1 MMNLTNIQDIKAL
14 MAVYDIAPRKKYGQ
28 NFLIDE
34 GVLEE
39 IVAAA
44 GVDDGA
50 TVLEIGPGIGALT
63 RVLALHASKVVAVEI
78 DEGLIP
84 VLKGTVGDCPNV
96 TVINDDIMKT
106 DLNAL
111 YEEYGAVSVKDT
123 GNGEPALA
131 EDSGKDHPSHS
142 GVGAQQGC
150 GDPAPAADSDNH
162 GRFHVVANLPYYITT
177 PVVMKLLE
185 HADIIS
191 DITIMIQKE
200 VAERMQASPGGKEY
214 GALSLY
220 VQYYADPQIVCHVPA
235 RCFYPAPEVDSVVIR
250 LASRL
255 KPPVKVRDTDLMF
268 KLIRGSFNMRRKT
281 LVNAICG
288 AGLGFSREQIEQALA
303 AMNKSATVRGETFTL
318 EDFAALTDHLS
329 HTIYSTQ

>member
-1 MMNLTNIQDIKAL
+1 MNLTNIQDIKAL

-63 RVLALHASKVVAVEI
+63 RVLARDASKVVAVEI

-84 VLKGTVGDCPNV
+84 VLKGTVGDCANV

-111 YEEYGAVSVKDT
+111 YKEYGAETAIDAGS
-123 GNGEPALA
+123 
-131 EDSGKDHPSHS
+131 S
-142 GVGAQQGC
+142 
-150 GDPAPAADSDNH
+150 DPETDH
-162 GRFHVVANLPYYITT
+162 GRFHVAANLPYYITT

-250 LASRL
+250 LASRET
-255 KPPVKVRDTDLMF
+255 PAVTVQDPDLMF

-281 LVNAICG
+281 LVNAILG

-303 AMNKSATVRGETFTL
+303 AMGKSATVRGETFTL
-318 EDFAALTDHLS
+318 EDFAALTDHLCG
-329 HTIYSTQ
+329 

>member
-1 MMNLTNIQDIKAL
+1 MNLTNIQDIKAL

-63 RVLALHASKVVAVEI
+63 RVLARDASKVVAVEI

-131 EDSGKDHPSHS
+131 EDS
-142 GVGAQQGC
+142 
-150 GDPAPAADSDNH
+150 DNH
-162 GRFHVVANLPYYITT
+162 GRFHVAANLPYYITT

-250 LASRL
+250 LASRPE
-255 KPPVKVRDTDLMF
+255 PPVKVQDEDLMF

-281 LVNAICG
+281 LVNAILG
-288 AGLGFSREQIEQALA
+288 AGLGFSRDQIEQALA
-303 AMNKSATVRGETFTL
+303 AMSKSPTVRGETFTL
-318 EDFAALTDHLS
+318 EDFAELTDHLRG
-329 HTIYSTQ
+329 

>member
-1 MMNLTNIQDIKAL
+1 MNLTNIQDIKAL

-44 GVDDGA
+44 GVDDGE

-63 RVLALHASKVVAVEI
+63 RVLARDASKVVAVEI

-84 VLKGTVGDCPNV
+84 VLKGTVGDCENV
-96 TVINDDIMKT
+96 IIINDDIMKT

-111 YEEYGAVSVKDT
+111 YEEYGAGSAKDADT
-123 GNGEPALA
+123 GS
-131 EDSGKDHPSHS
+131 SGTE
-142 GVGAQQGC
+142 
-150 GDPAPAADSDNH
+150 SDH
-162 GRFHVVANLPYYITT
+162 GRFHVAANLPYYITT

-200 VAERMQASPGGKEY
+200 VAERMQATPGGKEY

-250 LASRL
+250 LASRPE
-255 KPPVKVRDTDLMF
+255 PPVKVQDEDLMF

-281 LVNAICG
+281 LVNAILG
-288 AGLGFSREQIEQALA
+288 AGLGFSRDQIEQALA
-303 AMNKSATVRGETFTL
+303 AMSKSPTVRGETFTL
-318 EDFAALTDHLS
+318 EDFAELTDHLRG
-329 HTIYSTQ
+329 

>member
-1 MMNLTNIQDIKAL
+1 MNLTNIQDIKAL
-14 MAVYDIAPRKKYGQ
+14 MAVYGIAPRKKYGQ

-63 RVLALHASKVVAVEI
+63 RVLASHASKVVAVEI

-84 VLKGTVGDCPNV
+84 VLKGTVGGCPNV

-131 EDSGKDHPSHS
+131 EDS
-142 GVGAQQGC
+142 
-150 GDPAPAADSDNH
+150 DNH
-162 GRFHVVANLPYYITT
+162 GRFHIVANLPYYITT

-200 VAERMQASPGGKEY
+200 VAERMQATPGGKEY

-255 KPPVKVRDTDLMF
+255 KPPVKVQDTDLMF

-281 LVNAICG
+281 LVNAILG
-288 AGLGFSREQIEQALA
+288 AGLGFSREQIEQALE
-303 AMNKSATVRGETFTL
+303 AMGKSATVRGETFTL
-318 EDFAALTDHLS
+318 EDFAALTDHLCG
-329 HTIYSTQ
+329 

>member
-1 MMNLTNIQDIKAL
+1 MNLTNIQDIKAL

-63 RVLALHASKVVAVEI
+63 RVLARDASKVVAVEI

-106 DLNAL
+106 DLNEL
-111 YEEYGAVSVKDT
+111 YMKYGTDPHEDKAAGGSDPT
-123 GNGEPALA
+123 SDPDPDRSGAEPDHEPA
-131 EDSGKDHPSHS
+131 
-142 GVGAQQGC
+142 
-150 GDPAPAADSDNH
+150 NH
-162 GRFHVVANLPYYITT
+162 GRFHVAANLPYYITT

-200 VAERMQASPGGKEY
+200 VADRMQASPGGKEY

-220 VQYYADPQIVCHVPA
+220 VQYYADPQIVCQVPA

-250 LASRL
+250 LASRPE
-255 KPPVKVRDTDLMF
+255 PPVKVQDEDLMF

-281 LVNAICG
+281 LVNAILG
-288 AGLGFSREQIEQALA
+288 AGLGFSRDQIEQALA
-303 AMNKSATVRGETFTL
+303 AMSKSPTVRGETFTL
-318 EDFAALTDHLS
+318 EDFAELTDHLRG
-329 HTIYSTQ
+329 